1 MKIYVMRH
9 GQTDW
14 NLAGKAQGRTD
25 IELNDTGIEQ
35 AKQAKKQIDNYKIDL
50 IICSP
55 LKRARKTAEIINE
68 AINCQIISDE
78 RIIERGFGNIEGKTD
93 EILAGLA
100 VYISKLKDNGISKEI
115 IQEVVD
121 LALKDK
127 KEKRAETILDTDKV
141 KIQKFDLNNMSK
153 EEAKDLITK
162 EILKMFN

>member
-1 MKIYVMRH
+1 MIFR
-9 GQTDW
+9 
-14 NLAGKAQGRTD
+14 
-25 IELNDTGIEQ
+25 
-35 AKQAKKQIDNYKIDL
+35 
-50 IICSP
+50 
-55 LKRARKTAEIINE
+55 AEITENYIK
-68 AINCQIISDE
+68 
-78 RIIERGFGNIEGKTD
+78 IEGKTD

-141 KIQKFDLNNMSK
+141 KIQKIDLNNMSK

-162 EILKMFN
+162 EILKMFD

>member
-1 MKIYVMRH
+1 MSF
-9 GQTDW
+9 
-14 NLAGKAQGRTD
+14 RTE
-25 IELNDTGIEQ
+25 ITE
-35 AKQAKKQIDNYKIDL
+35 NYIK
-50 IICSP
+50 
-55 LKRARKTAEIINE
+55 
-68 AINCQIISDE
+68 
-78 RIIERGFGNIEGKTD
+78 IEGKTD

>member
-1 MKIYVMRH
+1 MSFR
-9 GQTDW
+9 
-14 NLAGKAQGRTD
+14 
-25 IELNDTGIEQ
+25 
-35 AKQAKKQIDNYKIDL
+35 
-50 IICSP
+50 
-55 LKRARKTAEIINE
+55 AEITENYIK
-68 AINCQIISDE
+68 
-78 RIIERGFGNIEGKTD
+78 IEGKTD

>member
-1 MKIYVMRH
+1 MSFR
-9 GQTDW
+9 
-14 NLAGKAQGRTD
+14 
-25 IELNDTGIEQ
+25 
-35 AKQAKKQIDNYKIDL
+35 
-50 IICSP
+50 
-55 LKRARKTAEIINE
+55 AEITENYIK
-68 AINCQIISDE
+68 
-78 RIIERGFGNIEGKTD
+78 IEGKTD

-100 VYISKLKDNGISKEI
+100 VYISKLKDEGISKEI

>member
-1 MKIYVMRH
+1 MSFR
-9 GQTDW
+9 
-14 NLAGKAQGRTD
+14 
-25 IELNDTGIEQ
+25 
-35 AKQAKKQIDNYKIDL
+35 
-50 IICSP
+50 
-55 LKRARKTAEIINE
+55 AEITENYIK
-68 AINCQIISDE
+68 
-78 RIIERGFGNIEGKTD
+78 IEGKTD

-100 VYISKLKDNGISKEI
+100 AYISKLKDNGISKEI

-162 EILKMFN
+162 EILKMFD

>member
-1 MKIYVMRH
+1 MSFR
-9 GQTDW
+9 
-14 NLAGKAQGRTD
+14 
-25 IELNDTGIEQ
+25 
-35 AKQAKKQIDNYKIDL
+35 
-50 IICSP
+50 
-55 LKRARKTAEIINE
+55 AEITENYIK
-68 AINCQIISDE
+68 
-78 RIIERGFGNIEGKTD
+78 IEGKTD

-141 KIQKFDLNNMSK
+141 KIQKIDLNNMSK

-162 EILKMFN
+162 EILD

>member
-1 MKIYVMRH
+1 MSF
-9 GQTDW
+9 
-14 NLAGKAQGRTD
+14 RTE
-25 IELNDTGIEQ
+25 ITE
-35 AKQAKKQIDNYKIDL
+35 NYIK
-50 IICSP
+50 
-55 LKRARKTAEIINE
+55 
-68 AINCQIISDE
+68 
-78 RIIERGFGNIEGKTD
+78 IEGKTD

-141 KIQKFDLNNMSK
+141 KIQKFDINNMSK

>member
-1 MKIYVMRH
+1 MSF
-9 GQTDW
+9 
-14 NLAGKAQGRTD
+14 RTE
-25 IELNDTGIEQ
+25 ITE
-35 AKQAKKQIDNYKIDL
+35 NYIK
-50 IICSP
+50 
-55 LKRARKTAEIINE
+55 
-68 AINCQIISDE
+68 
-78 RIIERGFGNIEGKTD
+78 IEGKTD

-141 KIQKFDLNNMSK
+141 KIQKIDLNNMSK

-162 EILKMFN
+162 EILKMFD

>member
-1 MKIYVMRH
+1 MSFR
-9 GQTDW
+9 
-14 NLAGKAQGRTD
+14 
-25 IELNDTGIEQ
+25 
-35 AKQAKKQIDNYKIDL
+35 
-50 IICSP
+50 
-55 LKRARKTAEIINE
+55 AEITENYIK
-68 AINCQIISDE
+68 
-78 RIIERGFGNIEGKTD
+78 IEGKTD

-141 KIQKFDLNNMSK
+141 KIQKIDLNNMSK

-162 EILKMFN
+162 EILKMFD

>member
-1 MKIYVMRH
+1 MSF
-9 GQTDW
+9 
-14 NLAGKAQGRTD
+14 RTE
-25 IELNDTGIEQ
+25 ITE
-35 AKQAKKQIDNYKIDL
+35 NYIK
-50 IICSP
+50 
-55 LKRARKTAEIINE
+55 
-68 AINCQIISDE
+68 
-78 RIIERGFGNIEGKTD
+78 IEGKTD

-100 VYISKLKDNGISKEI
+100 VYISKLKDEGISKEI

>member
-1 MKIYVMRH
+1 MSFR
-9 GQTDW
+9 
-14 NLAGKAQGRTD
+14 
-25 IELNDTGIEQ
+25 
-35 AKQAKKQIDNYKIDL
+35 
-50 IICSP
+50 
-55 LKRARKTAEIINE
+55 AEITENYIK
-68 AINCQIISDE
+68 
-78 RIIERGFGNIEGKTD
+78 IEGKTD

-100 VYISKLKDNGISKEI
+100 VYISKLKDEGISKEI

-141 KIQKFDLNNMSK
+141 KIQRFDLNNMSK

>member
-1 MKIYVMRH
+1 MSF
-9 GQTDW
+9 
-14 NLAGKAQGRTD
+14 RTE
-25 IELNDTGIEQ
+25 ITE
-35 AKQAKKQIDNYKIDL
+35 NYIK
-50 IICSP
+50 
-55 LKRARKTAEIINE
+55 
-68 AINCQIISDE
+68 
-78 RIIERGFGNIEGKTD
+78 IEGKTD

-100 VYISKLKDNGISKEI
+100 VYISKLKDEGISKEI
-115 IQEVVD
+115 IQKVVD

>member
-1 MKIYVMRH
+1 MSF
-9 GQTDW
+9 
-14 NLAGKAQGRTD
+14 RTE
-25 IELNDTGIEQ
+25 ITE
-35 AKQAKKQIDNYKIDL
+35 NYIK
-50 IICSP
+50 
-55 LKRARKTAEIINE
+55 
-68 AINCQIISDE
+68 
-78 RIIERGFGNIEGKTD
+78 IEGKTD

-162 EILKMFN
+162 EILKMFD

>member
-1 MKIYVMRH
+1 MSFR
-9 GQTDW
+9 
-14 NLAGKAQGRTD
+14 
-25 IELNDTGIEQ
+25 
-35 AKQAKKQIDNYKIDL
+35 
-50 IICSP
+50 
-55 LKRARKTAEIINE
+55 AEITENYIK
-68 AINCQIISDE
+68 
-78 RIIERGFGNIEGKTD
+78 IEGKTD

-141 KIQKFDLNNMSK
+141 KIQKFDLNDMSK

>member
-1 MKIYVMRH
+1 MSFR
-9 GQTDW
+9 
-14 NLAGKAQGRTD
+14 
-25 IELNDTGIEQ
+25 
-35 AKQAKKQIDNYKIDL
+35 
-50 IICSP
+50 
-55 LKRARKTAEIINE
+55 AEITENYIK
-68 AINCQIISDE
+68 
-78 RIIERGFGNIEGKTD
+78 IEGKTD
-93 EILAGLA
+93 EILTGLA
-100 VYISKLKDNGISKEI
+100 VYISKLKDEGISKEI

>member
-1 MKIYVMRH
+1 MSFR
-9 GQTDW
+9 
-14 NLAGKAQGRTD
+14 
-25 IELNDTGIEQ
+25 
-35 AKQAKKQIDNYKIDL
+35 
-50 IICSP
+50 
-55 LKRARKTAEIINE
+55 AEITENYIK
-68 AINCQIISDE
+68 
-78 RIIERGFGNIEGKTD
+78 IEGKTD

-100 VYISKLKDNGISKEI
+100 VYISKLKDEGISKEI
-115 IQEVVD
+115 IQKVVD

>member
-1 MKIYVMRH
+1 MSFR
-9 GQTDW
+9 
-14 NLAGKAQGRTD
+14 
-25 IELNDTGIEQ
+25 
-35 AKQAKKQIDNYKIDL
+35 
-50 IICSP
+50 
-55 LKRARKTAEIINE
+55 AEITENYIK
-68 AINCQIISDE
+68 
-78 RIIERGFGNIEGKTD
+78 IEEKTD

-141 KIQKFDLNNMSK
+141 KIQKIDLNNMSK

-162 EILKMFN
+162 EILKMFD

>member
-1 MKIYVMRH
+1 MSFR
-9 GQTDW
+9 
-14 NLAGKAQGRTD
+14 
-25 IELNDTGIEQ
+25 
-35 AKQAKKQIDNYKIDL
+35 
-50 IICSP
+50 
-55 LKRARKTAEIINE
+55 AEITENYIK
-68 AINCQIISDE
+68 
-78 RIIERGFGNIEGKTD
+78 IEGKTD
-93 EILAGLA
+93 EILTGLA

>member
-1 MKIYVMRH
+1 MSFR
-9 GQTDW
+9 
-14 NLAGKAQGRTD
+14 
-25 IELNDTGIEQ
+25 
-35 AKQAKKQIDNYKIDL
+35 
-50 IICSP
+50 
-55 LKRARKTAEIINE
+55 AEITENYIK
-68 AINCQIISDE
+68 
-78 RIIERGFGNIEGKTD
+78 IEGKTD
-93 EILAGLA
+93 EILVGLA
-100 VYISKLKDNGISKEI
+100 VYISKLKDEGISKEI

>member
-1 MKIYVMRH
+1 MSFR
-9 GQTDW
+9 
-14 NLAGKAQGRTD
+14 
-25 IELNDTGIEQ
+25 
-35 AKQAKKQIDNYKIDL
+35 
-50 IICSP
+50 
-55 LKRARKTAEIINE
+55 AEITENYIK
-68 AINCQIISDE
+68 
-78 RIIERGFGNIEGKTD
+78 IEGKTD

-100 VYISKLKDNGISKEI
+100 VYISKLKDEGISKEI

-153 EEAKDLITK
+153 EEAKNLITK